1 MTIVIRQFIVPAATI
16 DPFFSFEH
24 TDTMSQPVQQSQTEI
39 IVTGFGGQGIIL
51 AGRILGMAA
60 SLGDKKESTLVQAY
74 GPESR
79 GGACNAQVIISDTPI
94 HYPYVNTPDI
104 LIAMSQAGYDKFVT
118 ALADDSVLLIDEDLV
133 RLQQAPC
140 DHFAIPATRMAENL
154 GNKMMANIIM
164 LGFCTAVTGAVSSR
178 AAQATIAD
186 SVPRGTS
193 ERNIE
198 AFGKGFDYGLSTLK
212 GRRKVAAGQA
222 GALAS

>member
-1 MTIVIRQFIVPAATI
+1 MTTP
-16 DPFFSFEH
+16 
-24 TDTMSQPVQQSQTEI
+24 QPPKQTEI

-79 GGACNAQVIISDTPI
+79 GGACNAQVIISNTPI
-94 HYPYVNTPDI
+94 HYPYVNRPHI
-104 LIAMSQAGYDKFVT
+104 LVAMSQAGYDKF
-118 ALADDSVLLIDEDLV
+118 APALEPASILLADQDLV
-133 RLQQAPC
+133 NPEHAVC

-164 LGFCTAVTGAVSSR
+164 LGFCTAVTGAVTNA
-178 AAQATIAD
+178 AAQAMVRK
-186 SVPRGTS
+186 SVPKGT
-193 ERNIE
+193 EDRNIE
-198 AFGKGFDYGLSTLK
+198 AFTKGYDYGLSTLK
-212 GRRKVAAGQA
+212 GREKRAAGQT

>member
-1 MTIVIRQFIVPAATI
+1 
-16 DPFFSFEH
+16 
-24 TDTMSQPVQQSQTEI
+24 MSTSQKNSQTEI

-94 HYPYVNTPDI
+94 HYPYVNTPKI
-104 LIAMSQAGYDKFVT
+104 LIAMSQAGYDKFV
-118 ALADDSVLLIDEDLV
+118 ASLVKDSVLLVDQDLV
-133 RLQQAPC
+133 TPEEVPC

-164 LGFCTAVTGAVSSR
+164 IGFCTAITEAVSSK

-186 SVPRGTS
+186 SVPKGTE

-198 AFGKGFDYGLSTLK
+198 AFNKGFDYGLSTLK
-212 GRRKVAAGQA
+212 GREKRAAGQT
-222 GALAS
+222 GALAQ

>member
-1 MTIVIRQFIVPAATI
+1 
-16 DPFFSFEH
+16 
-24 TDTMSQPVQQSQTEI
+24 MSSKKQSGQTGI

-51 AGRILGMAA
+51 AGRILGMSA

-94 HYPYVNTPDI
+94 HYPYVNIPRI
-104 LIAMSQAGYDKFVT
+104 LIAMSQAGYDKFAPT
-118 ALADDSVLLIDEDLV
+118 LAKDSVLLVDQDLV
-133 RLQQAPC
+133 NPEDAPC

-164 LGFCTAVTGAVSSR
+164 IGFCTAITEAVSSG

-186 SVPRGTS
+186 SVPRGTA

-198 AFGKGFDYGLSTLK
+198 AFTKGFDYGLSTLK
-212 GRRKVAAGQA
+212 GREQRAAGHT
-222 GALAS
+222 GALA